1 MSRALTSAT
10 TLDTLKKEA
19 KQWLHALQAGDA
31 AARTRLNRAHPAA
44 PADAGLR
51 VVQQALA
58 REFGFAS
65 WARLKAEVLAAGTR
79 AGASPEAALPALLHA
94 AGTGDVSRVAAILDA
109 HPDLLNVRGDL
120 PGHTGLRTALHFGSA
135 HEPIVR
141 LLLERGADPNIRDD
155 GDNACP
161 LHFAAERLDLPVI
174 RLLIEHGADPIGDGD
189 GHELSVIGWATC
201 WDYITADPDVTA
213 YLLAH
218 GARHTLFSAVAV
230 GAVDAIPGIV
240 RAAPETLARVMDR
253 TNRRRTALHLAVIKR
268 QPEALRVLLDLGAD
282 TEARDQAGLTA
293 LDQAALDGRPE
304 MAQPLIDRGAAIH
317 LPTAIALGRTADA
330 ERLIAAEPGCLA
342 PGRRWG
348 SLIVRA
354 AERGTAAA
362 IETLVRLGASV
373 DAEDDSAT
381 SVDAIGGYTAL
392 HAAAWFGNTSAADAL
407 LRLGANPRLR
417 DRKYCATAAGWAD
430 YSRHPETRDRI
441 VEGAID
447 VFDAIALDRPDR
459 VAQILDV
466 DPAALDR
473 PLGASAGC
481 EADAGETPITWATKL
496 EKPEM
501 VQLLLARGARR

>member
-10 TLDTLKKEA
+10 TLDHLKKEA

-31 AARTRLNRAHPAA
+31 AARARLIGVHPSAPAA
-44 PADAGLR
+44 AGLR

-65 WARLKAEVLAAGTR
+65 WARLKAEVLAAGAR
-79 AGASPEAALPALLHA
+79 AGAPRETALRALLHA
-94 AGTGDVSRVAAILDA
+94 AGTGDVTQVAAILGA
-109 HPDLLNVRGDL
+109 HPDLLNARDTL
-120 PGHTGLRTALHFGSA
+120 PGTTGTRTALHYGSD
-135 HEPIVR
+135 HDPIVR

-155 GDNACP
+155 GDNAYP

-201 WDYITADPDVTA
+201 WDYITADPEVTG

-240 RAAPETLARVMDR
+240 RAAPEALAQVMDR

-268 QPEALRVLLDLGAD
+268 QPDALRVLLDLGAD
-282 TEARDQAGLTA
+282 TEARDLAGLTA
-293 LDQAALDGRPE
+293 LDQAALDGRAE
-304 MAQPLIDRGAAIH
+304 LAQLLIERNATIH
-317 LPTAIALGRTADA
+317 LPAAVALGRTADIEA
-330 ERLIAAEPGCLA
+330 LIAVEPGCLA

-373 DAEDDSAT
+373 DAEDGSAT
-381 SVDAIGGYTAL
+381 SVDEIGGYTAL
-392 HAAAWFGNTSAADAL
+392 HAAAWFGNTAAADAL

-430 YSRHPETRDRI
+430 YSHHPETRDRI
-441 VEGAID
+441 VEGPID

-459 VAQILDV
+459 VAQILDA

-473 PLGASAGC
+473 PLAASAGC
-481 EADAGETPITWATKL
+481 EEDAGVTPIALATKM
-496 EKPEM
+496 EKPAM
-501 VQLLLARGARR
+501 VDLLVARGARG